1 MKTEQEQIEE
11 MSCILTM
18 LINCGGG
25 CMAQYCHLVDNY
37 AKKLIESGYGDV
49 SEYKAEIERLKA
61 EYEKLQTNA
70 EILAS
75 GVRDLNHEN
84 YELTQKLAKQTRIAR
99 DANAKCTGAERY
111 LRPFQYKADRLETKC
126 NDLKRLSDWQREEI
140 KWLKAEVNKGCDNCE
155 TVKQAQID
163 VLNELKEKCKFDG
176 HTVAIYKNDIDE
188 LIKEVQNAEDNG

>member
-1 MKTEQEQIEE
+1 MKTEIDRICGIMYTLLEHQPFIDVPYEK
-11 MSCILTM
+11 
-18 LINCGGG
+18 INDI
-25 CMAQYCHLVDNY
+25 AVALVKD
-37 AKKLIESGYGDV
+37 GYGKI

-61 EYEKLQTNA
+61 EFKQLETNA
-70 EILAS
+70 EILAR

-99 DANAKCTGAERY
+99 DANAKCNGAERY

-140 KWLKAEVNKGCDNCE
+140 KRLKAEVNKGCDNCE

-163 VLNELKEKCKFDG
+163 ALTKLKDSYGLYYLSAFGVKERMLADILNPMIEELKK
-176 HTVAIYKNDIDE
+176 
-188 LIKEVQNAEDNG
+188 